1 MGRRGSKE
9 APCEDLS
16 LGCQGSWPG
25 VCTRMVGL
33 ETMLSSLFGAQEPL
47 NVAWGSSVPW
57 SPIYRV
63 LQTTGEPSSR
73 KLVSHLANT
82 TPPGGK
88 MQLLRFQLDNFIG
101 LEAIFPK
108 AGVSP
113 WGAVVKM

>member
-1 MGRRGSKE
+1 MGRRSSKE
-9 APCEDLS
+9 TPCEDLS

-25 VCTRMVGL
+25 VCTRLVGL
-33 ETMLSSLFGAQEPL
+33 ETMLSSPCRAQEPP
-47 NVAWGSSVPW
+47 NAGWGSSVPW
-57 SPIYRV
+57 SLIYKV
-63 LQTTGEPSSR
+63 LQTTGKPSRR

-88 MQLLRFQLDNFIG
+88 MRLLRFQLDNFIV

>member
-82 TPPGGK
+82 TPPG
-88 MQLLRFQLDNFIG
+88 RIG
-101 LEAIFPK
+101 SCLYMDP
-108 AGVSP
+108 
-113 WGAVVKM
+113 AVNCFCTA